1 MFTYLFSF
9 TKDELHQ
16 QDLTLQKFAL
26 HSCETSLKFLGDRM
40 YGLAETDQRFINF
53 KKQRDAVIKR
63 ALIIEENILKLTEV
77 VSAY

>member
-1 MFTYLFSF
+1 MFNYLFSF

-26 HSCETSLKFLGDRM
+26 HSCETTLKFLGDRM
-40 YGLAETDQRFINF
+40 YGLSETDQRFINF

-63 ALIIEENILKLTEV
+63 ALIIEENILKSTDV